1 MGIKKPLFYDGKR
14 YESIKQFER
23 LNHLNHNKQFHKVLD
38 VNFTKNYTVFGRGF
52 NTLKEIADYYKV
64 SYTQIRLGYYK
75 HGFDLEDMINRLKKG
90 LQLRKKRTFDHLGNE
105 FASTKAMCEHY
116 GILRCTFDKRK
127 NKGLSLE
134 ECLTLARWTHITRKE
149 ETDRQKFKHGSC

>member
-1 MGIKKPLFYDGKR
+1 MGLKKPLFYDGKR

-52 NTLKEIADYYKV
+52 DTLQEVADHYKV
-64 SYTQIRLGYYK
+64 SYAQIRLGYYK
-75 HGFDLEDMINRLKKG
+75 HGFDLEDIINRLQKG
-90 LQLRKKRTFDHLGNE
+90 LQLREKRIYDHLGNE
-105 FASTKAMCEHY
+105 YASIKAMCAYY
-116 GILRCTFDKRK
+116 GISRCTFDKRK

-134 ECLTLARWTHITRKE
+134 ECLTLAR
-149 ETDRQKFKHGSC
+149 

>member
-1 MGIKKPLFYDGKR
+1 MGKKKPLLYNGKR

-38 VNFTKNYTVFGRGF
+38 VKFTENYSVFGRGF
-52 NTLKEIADYYKV
+52 GTLQEIADYYKV

-90 LQLRKKRTFDHLGNE
+90 LQLREKRIFDHLGNE
-105 FASTKAMCEHY
+105 FPSIKSMCACY
-116 GILRCTFDKRK
+116 GISRYTFDKRQK
-127 NKGLSLE
+127 RGLSLK
-134 ECLTLARWTHITRKE
+134 ECLTFKKWEHITKKRKRK
-149 ETDRQKFKHGSC
+149 TIKK